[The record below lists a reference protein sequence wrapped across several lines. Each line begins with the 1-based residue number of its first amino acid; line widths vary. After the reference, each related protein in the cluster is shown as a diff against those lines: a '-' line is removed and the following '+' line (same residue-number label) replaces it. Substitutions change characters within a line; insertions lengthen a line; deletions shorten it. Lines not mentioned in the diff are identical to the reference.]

1 MLTTKEMLDAKDK
14 LRAALNLIEAV
25 RVVYLSGGYVLG
37 ARLLN
42 DVSGLVGDEI
52 AALDKAIGAGQP

>member
-42 DVSGLVGDEI
+42 DVAGLVGDEI